1 MPKIIINF
9 VIMFFSLG
17 INAEQKY
24 IGFNDPESV
33 AEGPDGAIYVS
44 EIGERGVEDG
54 KISKINKDGSI
65 SIVAEGLYDPKGI
78 VFFQDKLYVTDRDV
92 ILEVQL
98 DGTWN
103 VHTGT
108 MAFPKTPVFLN
119 DIEVSANGD
128 LYVSDTGDF
137 KDSGFVFLIKKNSG
151 VTVMFEGNK
160 LIKAP
165 NGLLATSDT
174 KILILD
180 WAGELLEADIKN
192 NKVVKIAEGFDG
204 GDGIAKKN
212 NTIFISSWKEGIVYK
227 IENGKTLK
235 IADGYEAAAD
245 IALSSDQKNLIIP
258 DMKSGSVSVIEVE

>member
-1 MPKIIINF
+1 MEKQIIIL
-9 VIMFFSLG
+9 IIIFFSLG

-24 IGFNDPESV
+24 NGFTNPESV

-65 SIVAEGLYDPKGI
+65 SLVAEGLYDPKGI
-78 VFFQDKLYVTDRDV
+78 VFFQDTLYVTDRDV
-92 ILEVQL
+92 IIEVQL

-119 DIEVSANGD
+119 DIEVSKNGD

-151 VTVMFEGNK
+151 VTVMFEDSK

-165 NGLLATSDT
+165 NGLLAISDT

-180 WAGELLEADIKN
+180 WAGELFEADLKN
-192 NKVVKIAEGFDG
+192 NQMVKIAEGFEG

-212 NTIFISSWKEGIVYK
+212 DTIFVSSWKQGTVYK
-227 IENGKTLK
+227 IKNGKTSK
-235 IADGYEAAAD
+235 IVDGFEAAAD
-245 IALSSDQKNLIIP
+245 IALSTNQKNLIIP
-258 DMKSGSVSVIEVE
+258 DMKSGTVSVIKVD

>member
-1 MPKIIINF
+1 MLKKIIF
-9 VIMFFSLG
+9 LLIMFFSLG

-54 KISKINKDGSI
+54 RISKISKDGSI
-65 SIVAEGLYDPKGI
+65 STVAEGLNDPKGI
-78 VFFQDKLYVTDRDV
+78 VFFQNKLYVTDRDV

-119 DIEVSANGD
+119 DIEVAKNGD
-128 LYVSDTGDF
+128 LYVSDSGDF

-151 VTVMFEGNK
+151 VTVMFEDSK
-160 LIKAP
+160 QIKAP
-165 NGLLATSDT
+165 NGLLAISDS
-174 KILILD
+174 KLLILD
-180 WAGELLEADIKN
+180 WAGELLEANLKN
-192 NKVVKIAEGFDG
+192 NQIVKIADGIEG

-212 NTIFISSWKEGIVYK
+212 DAIFVSSWKKGIVYK
-227 IENGKTLK
+227 IKNGKTYVIK
-235 IADGYEAAAD
+235 DGFQAAAD
-245 IALSSDQKNLIIP
+245 IALSSDKKSLIIP
-258 DMKSGSVSVIEVE
+258 DMKGGTVSVIKVN

>member
-1 MPKIIINF
+1 MQKSIIALL
-9 VIMFFSLG
+9 IMLFSMG

-24 IGFNDPESV
+24 IGFNNPESV
-33 AEGPDGAIYVS
+33 AEGPDGSIYVS
-44 EIGERGVEDG
+44 EIGERNVEDG
-54 KISKINKDGSI
+54 KISKIDKDGSI
-65 SIVAEGLYDPKGI
+65 STVAKGLYDPKGI

-119 DIEVSANGD
+119 DIEVSSNGD

-137 KDSGFVFLIKKNSG
+137 KDGGFVFLIKKNSG

-165 NGLLATSDT
+165 NGLLATQDT

-180 WAGELLEADIKN
+180 WAGELLEADLKN
-192 NKVVKIAEGFDG
+192 NKIIKIAEGFDG
-204 GDGIAKKN
+204 GDGIAKKDN
-212 NTIFISSWKEGIVYK
+212 AIFVSSWKKGIVYK
-227 IENGKTLK
+227 IKNGKTIK
-235 IADGYEAAAD
+235 IADNFEAAAD
-245 IALSSDQKNLIIP
+245 ITLSLNQKNLIIP
-258 DMKSGSVSVIEVE
+258 DMKSGTVSVIKVE